1 MDLSRRELKNL
12 EEGEVSHSE
21 TSDITESISDGDGED
36 NSEPPKPSNGQAHT
50 KIVESV
56 MHISSSWQGLQHP
69 TPNKAKIRP
78 KFQEEKENRML

>member
-21 TSDITESISDGDGED
+21 ISDITESISDGDGED

-50 KIVESV
+50 KMVKSV

-69 TPNKAKIRP
+69 SPNIAKRRP
-78 KFQEEKENRML
+78 NFEEEKENLIL